1 MDSTLQKAI
10 SDGVIVSVPGPSNYK
25 CSLCKKTLCGDA
37 PAKQHLSGKEHLK
50 NGASYILTN
59 PSDKRQSLKKLVSP
73 GLLAAA
79 EKKVVQGM
87 RCRICGL
94 DFTGV
99 APLEQHV
106 TGSDHAKKLQVL
118 GLPKTPQIAALH
130 DGNGPMECG
139 LCKVQCTGKQSYDEH
154 VKGEKHKKKALSLGM
169 QIGATAS
176 VNSTPKALSLG
187 MQIGATASVNSTPK
201 KTANLPTLYD
211 GNGPIACIL
220 CKITCTGKQ
229 SYIEHVKGE
238 KHRKKAFA
246 ATSVDNTLE
255 RTPAHFIPQALGATS
270 MQVRRVTLSLILYV

>member
-1 MDSTLQKAI
+1 MIILRNQLFANLGERRFSQQDSTLQKAI

-118 GLPKTPQIAALH
+118 GLPVRT
-130 DGNGPMECG
+130 C
-139 LCKVQCTGKQSYDEH
+139 
-154 VKGEKHKKKALSLGM
+154 
-169 QIGATAS
+169 S
-176 VNSTPKALSLG
+176 VLLRE
-187 MQIGATASVNSTPK
+187 Q
-201 KTANLPTLYD
+201 L
-211 GNGPIACIL
+211 
-220 CKITCTGKQ
+220 
-229 SYIEHVKGE
+229 
-238 KHRKKAFA
+238 
-246 ATSVDNTLE
+246 
-255 RTPAHFIPQALGATS
+255 
-270 MQVRRVTLSLILYV
+270 LYVIL